1 MCPSISRQS
10 LPRITTTRR
19 LKPRR
24 PRFVVPIHLRGQRM
38 PRSPLA
44 RGVDEEDRHHAAH
57 QGKFLRGLDNPVH
70 AAAEARAIFARAEE
84 QGVEECGVPDGE
96 EK

>member
-1 MCPSISRQS
+1 MSEHFAPEFAPDHDDAQVEAAQA
-10 LPRITTTRR
+10 PVRR
-19 LKPRR
+19 ADPLAR
-24 PRFVVPIHLRGQRM
+24 PADAAL
-38 PRSPLA
+38 PLA